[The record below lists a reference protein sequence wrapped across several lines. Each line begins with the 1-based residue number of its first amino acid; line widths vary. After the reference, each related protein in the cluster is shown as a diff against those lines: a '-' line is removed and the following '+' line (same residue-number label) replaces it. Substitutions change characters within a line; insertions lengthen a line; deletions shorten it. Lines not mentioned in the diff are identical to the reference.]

1 MITEALIYLSM
12 GWCVYPA
19 HYVDENDLCSCGRSD
34 CPTPGK
40 HPVGRWTEFQERLP
54 TRDEVNVW
62 FGSMRCNIG
71 TVTGQVSGLVVVD
84 VDGAEGVK
92 SVRDLKLERTLMSRT
107 GSGGRHLFYAS
118 HNPVPSK
125 VRIMDGVDIRAEGAY
140 VILPPSGHLSGR
152 HYEWLEP
159 RGLTIFDP
167 KPFEKH
173 YSSSSPF
180 TNGSNWYNDLLVG
193 VHEGSRSVS
202 AARLA
207 GRYSGLGLSPS
218 ETWVLMYDWNL
229 RNIPPLNE
237 NELLRTVKA
246 IRRKYE
252 RETLPT
258 QINTFRDIENLLNG
272 GAHGK

>member
-1 MITEALIYLSM
+1 MINDALIYLSM
-12 GWCVYPA
+12 GWAVYPA
-19 HYVDENDLCSCGRSD
+19 HYVDDNDLCSCGRPD

-40 HPVGRWTEFQERLP
+40 HPVGRWTDFQERLP
-54 TRDEVNVW
+54 TVDEVDTW
-62 FGSMRCNIG
+62 FTSMRCNIG

-84 VDGAEGVK
+84 IDGAEGIK
-92 SVRDLKLERTLMSRT
+92 SARDLELEPTLMSRT
-107 GSGGRHLFYAS
+107 GGGGRHLFYATR
-118 HNPVPSK
+118 NPVPSK
-125 VRIMDGVDIRAEGAY
+125 VRIVDGIDIRGEGAY
-140 VILPPSGHLSGR
+140 VVLPPSSHLSGR

-173 YSSSSPF
+173 YSGTSPF
-180 TNGSNWYNDLLVG
+180 ANTSNWYDDLLSG
-193 VHEGSRSVS
+193 VHEGSRSIS

-207 GRYSGLGLSPS
+207 GRYFGLGLSPT
-218 ETWVLMYDWNL
+218 ETWTLMFEWNL
-229 RNIPPLNE
+229 HNTPPLNE

-258 QINTFRDIENLLNG
+258 QISTFRDIENLLNG
-272 GAHGK
+272 AVHGK